1 MTNVTQLTIRIAA
14 VRRTSQESGYGLHG
28 GVAARARRDSAP
40 VSLAEPIADAEQRPR
55 AVARA
60 IAWVALV
67 VLPIAGLAV
76 LLAAPTTDVHWEHH
90 PAHFW
95 LVLSSA
101 LTSAVLA
108 YSIGDTARRRGDAR
122 LFVVALA
129 FLAAAGFLGLHALA
143 TPGVLLEKRTAGFV
157 LATPVGLLVAA
168 VFAALS
174 ATRTVEA
181 HGPAIVARGG
191 LWFGGLLALMVVWA
205 VLSLARVGPLDG
217 ATPPESGSAPLT
229 VLAVVGIVLYG
240 VAAARY
246 GVLYTRLRAPILL
259 AVVTAFVL
267 LAEAM
272 VAVAFA
278 RNWHA
283 SWWEWHVLMLTAF
296 ALIAISA
303 QRQMPEERFSDLYLE
318 ATAAGKRDVSV
329 MFADLAGFTAF
340 ADGRDPRAVSE
351 MLNAY
356 FEAAVPAVVRH
367 HGGEIDQLIG
377 DAMMATFNTRGDQ
390 PDHARRAAAA
400 ALDVQRE
407 TAALATAHPDWP
419 RFRIGVNTGEAL
431 VGILGAGEGRSYTVV
446 GDTVNVASRLQAA
459 APVGGVAVGAATLR
473 HLPGARVESLGALD
487 LRGKRDPVDA
497 YVLEGLR

>member
-1 MTNVTQLTIRIAA
+1 MA
-14 VRRTSQESGYGLHG
+14 
-28 GVAARARRDSAP
+28 
-40 VSLAEPIADAEQRPR
+40 LAEPIADDQQSALETAR
-55 AVARA
+55 AVAWA
-60 IAWVALV
+60 ALV
-67 VLPIAGLAV
+67 VLPMAGLV
-76 LLAAPTTDVHWEHH
+76 LLLAAPSADVHWEHH

-108 YSIGDTARRRGDAR
+108 YATGDTARRRGDAR

-143 TPGVLLEKRTAGFV
+143 TPGVLLEQRTAGFV

-168 VFAALS
+168 CFAALS

-181 HGPAIVARGG
+181 RGPAIVARASLYRGA
-191 LWFGGLLALMVVWA
+191 LIALMLVWA
-205 VLSLARVGPLDG
+205 ALSLARVGPLDD

-229 VLAVVGIVLYG
+229 VLAVCGLALYG
-240 VAAARY
+240 MAAARY

-303 QRQMPEERFSDLYLE
+303 QRQAGQERFSDLYLDE
-318 ATAAGKRDVSV
+318 TSAGKRDVSV
-329 MFADLAGFTAF
+329 VFADLSGFTSYSEEH
-340 ADGRDPRAVSE
+340 DPREVTA
-351 MLNAY
+351 MLNAS
-356 FEAAVPAVVRH
+356 FERAIPAIRAE
-367 HGGEIDQLIG
+367 GGEIDRLVG
-377 DAMMATFNTRGDQ
+377 DAIVATFNTRGDQ
-390 PDHARRAAAA
+390 PDHAARAA
-400 ALDVQRE
+400 R
-407 TAALATAHPDWP
+407 AALAVLRATEPAEVAHPDWP
-419 RFRIGVNTGEAL
+419 RFRIGVNSGEAM
-431 VGILGAGEGRSYTVV
+431 VGVVGAHEGKSYTVI
-446 GDTVNVASRLQAA
+446 GDTVNVAARLQGA
-459 APVGGVAVGAATLR
+459 APVGAVAIGAGTLR
-473 HLPGARVESLGALD
+473 SLPGARVRGLGAVALK
-487 LRGKRDPVDA
+487 GKRDPVDA
-497 YVLEGLR
+497 YVLERLD

>member
-1 MTNVTQLTIRIAA
+1 M
-14 VRRTSQESGYGLHG
+14 
-28 GVAARARRDSAP
+28 
-40 VSLAEPIADAEQRPR
+40 SLAEPIADAEHRPR
-55 AVARA
+55 DLARA
-60 IAWVALV
+60 AAWVALV
-67 VLPIAGLAV
+67 VLPMAGLAV

-95 LVLSSA
+95 LVLSTA

-108 YSIGDTARRRGDAR
+108 YSTGDTARRRGDAR

-181 HGPAIVARGG
+181 NGPAIVARAALWRGG
-191 LWFGGLLALMVVWA
+191 LIALMLVWA
-205 VLSLARVGPLDG
+205 ALSLARVGPLDE

-229 VLAVVGIVLYG
+229 VLALVGIALYG

-246 GVLYTRLRAPILL
+246 GILYTRLRAPILL

-303 QRQMPEERFSDLYLE
+303 QRQAPQERFSDLYLDE
-318 ATAAGKRDVSV
+318 TSAGTRDVSV
-329 MFADLAGFTAF
+329 VFADLSGFTSF
-340 ADGRDPRAVSE
+340 SENRDPREVTA
-351 MLNAY
+351 MLNAS
-356 FEAAVPAVVRH
+356 FERAIPAIRA
-367 HGGEIDQLIG
+367 HGGEIDRLVG
-377 DAMMATFNTRGDQ
+377 DAIVATFNTRGDQ
-390 PDHARRAAAA
+390 PDHAARASRA
-400 ALDVQRE
+400 ALDVLRATR
-407 TAALATAHPDWP
+407 TAEAAHPDWP
-419 RFRIGVNTGEAL
+419 RFRIGVNSGEAL
-431 VGILGAGEGRSYTVV
+431 VGVVGAREGKSYTVI
-446 GDTVNVASRLQAA
+446 GDTVNVAARLQGA
-459 APVGGVAVGAATLR
+459 APVGAVAIGAGTLR
-473 HLPGARVESLGALD
+473 ALPGARVRSLGGVALK
-487 LRGKRDPVDA
+487 GKRQPVDA
-497 YVLEGLR
+497 YVLEALD